1 MSQACADEGT
11 VVFAKRAKQDIY
23 NANKMICMVC
33 SSSQV
38 ELFLQFLKK
47 LQEWYQF

>member
-23 NANKMICMVC
+23 NANTNNGRLGKNV
-33 SSSQV
+33 
-38 ELFLQFLKK
+38 QFKLCTADHKK
-47 LQEWYQF
+47 ECE